1 MFKKAVL
8 VAIYEENEKPPI
20 ALEYVRH
27 ALGGPTISEH
37 EMSKNKVAELEAKYD
52 LLLKQHEEA
61 CRQLQLLQPRRA
73 EGNCD
78 GQLSGVPPSSSPA

>member
-1 MFKKAVL
+1 ML
-8 VAIYEENEKPPI
+8 LICN
-20 ALEYVRH
+20 LTWQDQCRYVRH

-61 CRQLQLLQPRRA
+61 CRQVIIFTLKKKI
-73 EGNCD
+73 NNK
-78 GQLSGVPPSSSPA
+78 